1 MRGLEMDQRKV
12 FFQQK
17 GNTLMLSLFE
27 LLADNHISV
36 GLIGNKELVSK
47 YRTEPKLKAIALETD
62 KECCKEAA
70 AVCQEKDFTWV
81 NLTAFADKVSAE
93 CSEDDGALEEEE
105 RKGFK
110 VAYIVFKRSDSVQ
123 KALTLPYSKPLLLS
137 TAENPV
143 VTGIEK
149 WKQHYLDQT
158 TDVAEMKKEVTRF
171 MEEYD
176 KKVEEEQKQAKEMD
190 GVPDDDGWITVTRV
204 GKNKGAPRTEA
215 EEKRVTIKDRKKR
228 KEKELVNFYSFQIRE
243 SKKQHIVEL
252 RKKFEEDK
260 QRIAMMKAARKFRP
274 Y

>member
-1 MRGLEMDQRKV
+1 MATSSEAHMEIQGFTVVPVRFDASCQSQHYLYTKKHTTR
-12 FFQQK
+12 
-17 GNTLMLSLFE
+17 
-27 LLADNHISV
+27 
-36 GLIGNKELVSK
+36 
-47 YRTEPKLKAIALETD
+47 ETD
-62 KECCKEAA
+62 EVKPREKTLFVLNVPPYATEGSLRQAFSCCGK
-70 AVCQEKDFTWV
+70 VMKV
-81 NLTAFADKVSAE
+81 YLHDKPTKGEPPVETSQFFPEHATP
-93 CSEDDGALEEEE
+93 
-105 RKGFK
+105 KGFK